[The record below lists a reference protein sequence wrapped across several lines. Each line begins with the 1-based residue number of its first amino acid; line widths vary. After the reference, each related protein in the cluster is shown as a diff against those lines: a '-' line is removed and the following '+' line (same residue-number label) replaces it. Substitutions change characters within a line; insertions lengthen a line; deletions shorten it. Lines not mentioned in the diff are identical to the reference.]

1 MFTNRQEARGGNK
14 RLHGVSVNMAERIR
28 LASASSRRM
37 EWLTEHLP
45 NSIEINVKPLAG
57 DEKISEGEVSSQV
70 AFVLEDKITRAK
82 IQYFLEK
89 QNALDN
95 NSISP
100 PNIWIV
106 GDTLVE
112 DPNDVYTAL
121 GQPVDEISALR
132 MLLDISGCRH
142 LVWSATAI
150 IDFRLEEPRID
161 RFLESSVVEFEKLDE
176 HVLENL
182 ISSES
187 WRGKAGGYDLAGP
200 AKKYSKLI
208 KGELVTVL
216 GFSNEAIMHL
226 REITLQI

>member
-1 MFTNRQEARGGNK
+1 MAR
-14 RLHGVSVNMAERIR
+14 RIR

-37 EWLTEHLP
+37 SWLTENLP
-45 NSIEINVKPLAG
+45 NSVEINAKPLAG
-57 DEKISEGEVSSQV
+57 EEKTSEGEVSSQV
-70 AFVLEDKITRAK
+70 AFVLEDKISRAK

-95 NSISP
+95 NSIIP
-100 PNIWIV
+100 PDIWIV

-150 IDFRLEEPRID
+150 IDFRLEQPRID
-161 RFLESSVVEFEKLDE
+161 RFLESSVVEFETLDE
-176 HVLENL
+176 QVLGNL
-182 ISSES
+182 ISSDS
-187 WRGKAGGYDLAGP
+187 WRGKAGGYDMAGP
-200 AKKYSKLI
+200 AKSFSKLI
-208 KGELVTVL
+208 EGELVTVL
-216 GFSNEAIMHL
+216 GFSNEAMTHL
-226 REITLQI
+226 RQIILQI

>member
-1 MFTNRQEARGGNK
+1 
-14 RLHGVSVNMAERIR
+14 MALRIR

-37 EWLTEHLP
+37 EWLKENLP
-45 NSIEINVKPLAG
+45 NSVEINVKPLAG
-57 DEKISEGEVSSQV
+57 EEKISEGEVSSQV
-70 AFVLEDKITRAK
+70 TFVLEDKITRAK
-82 IQYFLEK
+82 IQYFLER

-150 IDFRLEEPRID
+150 IDFRLEQPS
-161 RFLESSVVEFEKLDE
+161 FLTVILILTPNCVLDP
-176 HVLENL
+176 ENPCPIICPALPL
-182 ISSES
+182 IADI
-187 WRGKAGGYDLAGP
+187 KTFGY
-200 AKKYSKLI
+200 SR
-208 KGELVTVL
+208 
-216 GFSNEAIMHL
+216 S
-226 REITLQI
+226 

>member
-1 MFTNRQEARGGNK
+1 
-14 RLHGVSVNMAERIR
+14 
-28 LASASSRRM
+28 
-37 EWLTEHLP
+37 
-45 NSIEINVKPLAG
+45 
-57 DEKISEGEVSSQV
+57 
-70 AFVLEDKITRAK
+70 
-82 IQYFLEK
+82 
-89 QNALDN
+89 
-95 NSISP
+95 
-100 PNIWIV
+100 
-106 GDTLVE
+106 
-112 DPNDVYTAL
+112 
-121 GQPVDEISALR
+121 

-216 GFSNEAIMHL
+216 GFSNEGMIHL

>member
-1 MFTNRQEARGGNK
+1 MAR
-14 RLHGVSVNMAERIR
+14 RIR

-37 EWLTEHLP
+37 EWLKENLP
-45 NSIEINVKPLAG
+45 NSVEINVKPLAG
-57 DEKISEGEVSSQV
+57 EEKISEGEVSSQV
-70 AFVLEDKITRAK
+70 TFVLEDKITRAK
-82 IQYFLEK
+82 IQYFLER
-89 QNALDN
+89 QNALEN
-95 NSISP
+95 NSSSP

-121 GQPVDEISALR
+121 GQPVDQISALR

-176 HVLENL
+176 QVLENL

-187 WRGKAGGYDLAGP
+187 WRGKAGGYDMAGP

-216 GFSNEAIMHL
+216 GFSNEAIIHFIKSL
-226 REITLQI
+226 FRFEFIWIQWLIDFVPKHWYSFP